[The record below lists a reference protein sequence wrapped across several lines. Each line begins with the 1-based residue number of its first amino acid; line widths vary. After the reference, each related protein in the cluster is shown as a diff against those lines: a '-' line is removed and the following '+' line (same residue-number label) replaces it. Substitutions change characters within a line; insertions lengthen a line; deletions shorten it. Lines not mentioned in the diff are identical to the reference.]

1 MNPGYVIYDHG
12 FPVKDRETKLAKKR
26 GQQKLNGRALKRL
39 LNERAAK
46 AQRGRTDGEAPQG

>member
-1 MNPGYVIYDHG
+1 MNDQYVIYEAG

-26 GQQKLNGRALKRL
+26 GRQKVNGRALKRL

-46 AQRGRTDGEAPQG
+46 AQRGTSK